1 MEIPPNI
8 WFKILEMM
16 ASGTWDIAKASR
28 MYGIPEAAIRAKLV
42 ETAAATTGRQVVS
55 GLAQNA
61 LRHVV
66 AGEAAAQ
73 MAAATGGVV
82 VADVGAGAAG
92 GATVVGT
99 GGTAATGSA
108 LVTLGWTLAAF
119 VVVVGVLYGVNRY
132 MHRNDPPNT
141 VAVTTPPAAATAV
154 LPPGLSNAPN
164 APPPQNCTKSQPFA
178 TIMRK
183 GDAISVEETRLTF
196 NDPET
201 GVTNTIEWDVPPGT
215 IRVGDT
221 VTLNSRAS
229 HFPNGKPMEVQWEFG
244 EGRGYLFGYGAS
256 TKTDTDQLR
265 READQ
270 GRTETP
276 LKYAGGPIR
285 LKGGVNGAGEAFSFA
300 MQWDYAC
307 Q

>member
-28 MYGIPEAAIRAKLV
+28 MYGIPEAVIRTKLV

-55 GLAQNA
+55 GLAQTA

-66 AGEAAAQ
+66 AAEAAAQ
-73 MAAATGGVV
+73 MVTGGVV
-82 VADVGAGAAG
+82 AAEVG
-92 GATVVGT
+92 GATVPAVVE
-99 GGTAATGSA
+99 GSA
-108 LVTLGWTLAAF
+108 LVTLGWTVAAF

-141 VAVTTPPAAATAV
+141 LAGTTPPTAASVA
-154 LPPGLSNAPN
+154 LPPGLANAP
-164 APPPQNCTKSQPFA
+164 ATPPAQTCTKSQPFA

-183 GDAISVEETRLTF
+183 GNAIAVEETRLTF

-221 VTLNSRAS
+221 VTLISRAS
-229 HFPNGKPMEVQWEFG
+229 HVASGKPMEVQWEFG

-265 READQ
+265 REAEA

-285 LKGGVNGAGEAFSFA
+285 LKGGVNGAAEALTFA
-300 MQWDYAC
+300 MQWDYTC